1 MSKETELV
9 IFCKVG
15 NFEGFREAIRAEEH
29 EQLELPIEGKGT
41 VRVRKTTDKDG
52 TRFEACVKTTKKQE
66 GAADV
71 CEETEVLV
79 TSQYMETFRNLADNL
94 KLKTR
99 YIFDGTKSIITLEE
113 ENMSLPPV
121 KYEVDVYKRFD
132 GKISDWCKIDIELDD
147 FMKALKGIKG
157 LAGKD
162 LELITKVTHLPF
174 KPQRAFISGACSDE
188 EKILMK
194 KLWDTE
200 FTQNPFG
207 GPRIPVVSNISKDS
221 NPSQQPEVKPT
232 TEADN
237 ERSDNSV

>member
-15 NFEGFREAIRAEEH
+15 NFNGLKEAIRAEEQ
-29 EQLELPIEGKGT
+29 EQLELPIPGKGT

-52 TRFEACVKTTKKQE
+52 TRFEACVKTQKKQE
-66 GAADV
+66 GIADV

-79 TSQYMETFRNLADNL
+79 TSQYMETFRALADNL

-99 YIFDGTKSIITLEE
+99 YVFDGTKSILNCDGEDI
-113 ENMSLPPV
+113 SLPPV
-121 KYEVDVYKRFD
+121 KYEVDVFKRFD

-147 FMKALKGIKG
+147 FMKALNSLKELK
-157 LAGKD
+157 GKD
-162 LELITKVTHLPF
+162 INLIVKVTHLPF
-174 KPQRAFISGACSDE
+174 KPQNAFISGACTDE
-188 EKILMK
+188 EKNIMK

-207 GPRIPVVSNISKDS
+207 GPRTPVVSNISEDTT
-221 NPSQQPEVKPT
+221 PSQQPEVKPP

-237 ERSDNSV
+237 ERSDDSV